1 MRDLRVIELAGS
13 VAGAYC
19 GRLFTVM
26 GADVVLV
33 EPADGT
39 PLRRRGPLFT
49 AADGSTRSALHEHL
63 DAGKRSVTV
72 DLDGPDGDATL
83 AWADV
88 VIVTVDG
95 DPAVGHRACASACAR
110 STLGR
115 RSWPSAASAS
125 PGRTPGW
132 RTSDLVDWASGGYLF
147 LNGEPGR
154 APLQG
159 GGPWAS
165 IIVGATAALGGAVAV
180 LDATLTGEGQLV
192 DIGAMEATAGGHQ
205 WALTQYTHT
214 GVLKRRVGLG
224 FEHFHPLGPHR
235 CSDGWILIAAPSA
248 EQFHQTCITCEAWEL
263 MVDDTLL
270 PPAARADRAEEI
282 DAALDPWLSTHTC
295 VEAVAA
301 LQANRV
307 PAGRLNDFTDVL
319 AAEQLAVRHAWAERP
334 DLAAAAKM
342 PRAPVRLEPG
352 PADRGGEAPHG
363 VGADTA
369 AFLVEAHQP
378 GDRRPFPPID
388 LAELRVAEFSIAW
401 AGPLTGRFL
410 ADLGAEV
417 IKVEHPGSRGVGSEA
432 RTKLIGGPPGW
443 HRGEPVPPQIR
454 AEVFP
459 DADPGERFWNRSGV
473 WNKMNRGKRSLAM
486 EAKTPEG
493 KAILEQVL
501 TDADIVLHN
510 YSPRGA
516 TSLGVDAPA
525 VAKLNPDAITIAMTG
540 YGETGP
546 MAAHFSFGPM
556 LEAFCGLNEATGY
569 IGEGPMR
576 LGKAFPDIVGGV
588 HGTFTTLC
596 ALWERAATGG
606 PVHADL
612 SQFETLASVVG
623 DGLLWTSVVG
633 RPPARR
639 GNRSLDHAPQGVYR
653 CAGDDAWLAVT
664 VTDDDAWRGLVDLVG
679 GGDGLHDATLDERF
693 ARHDELDA
701 LIEQLDLDTATRWSG
716 RSAPGPRRSRLPG
729 VQQPRSGGE
738 RAPRGTTVHGHVGPA
753 RRRPAALP
761 RLPDPLRAADVRAG
775 GRSGARGGQRGD
787 LPPTR
792 LRRRA
797 HPLVVRGRRPRRQ
810 TAMVSERS
818 ELAAAERPPGSRTQT
833 GFGARPRCRGRAER
847 ARRGRA
853 TAREPDADGVG
864 ARPRCRG

>member
-1 MRDLRVIELAGS
+1 MRDLRVIELAGA

-33 EPADGT
+33 EPPDGA
-39 PLRRRGPLFT
+39 PLRRHGPMFT
-49 AADGSTRSALHEHL
+49 AADGTTRSVLHEHL
-63 DAGKRSVTV
+63 DAGKRSVSLE
-72 DLDGPDGDATL
+72 LDGPDGDAAL

-95 DPAVGHRACASACAR
+95 DPATATSLRERVQR
-110 STLGR
+110 LN
-115 RSWPSAASAS
+115 P
-125 PGRTPGW
+125 RTSVVAISGFGLTGPYAEW
-132 RTSDLVDWASGGYLF
+132 RTSDLVDWAAGGYLF
-147 LNGEPGR
+147 LSGEPGR

-165 IIVGATAALGGAVAV
+165 IVVGATAAVGAAVAV
-180 LDATLTGEGQLV
+180 LDATLTGKGQLV
-192 DIGAMEATAGGHQ
+192 DVGGMEATAAGHQ

-214 GVLKRRVGLG
+214 GVLKRRVGLA

-235 CSDGWILIAAPSA
+235 CSDGWIVIAAPSV
-248 EQFHQTCITCEAWEL
+248 EQFHQTCITCEAWDL

-307 PAGRLNDFTDVL
+307 PAGTLNDFSVVL
-319 AAEQLAVRHAWAERP
+319 EAEQLAVRHAWAARD
-334 DLAAAAKM
+334 DLGPGVKM
-342 PRAPVRLEPG
+342 PRAPVRLQPG
-352 PADRGGEAPHG
+352 PADHGGEPPHHQ
-363 VGADTA
+363 GADTV
-369 AFLVEAHQP
+369 AFLQEATAP
-378 GDRRPFPPID
+378 TARREFPPID
-388 LAELRVAEFSIAW
+388 LGELRVAEFSIAW

-417 IKVEHPGSRGVGSEA
+417 IKVEHPGARGVGSEA
-432 RTKLIGGPPGW
+432 RTQLIGGPPGW
-443 HRGEPVPPQIR
+443 RRGEPVVPQIR

-473 WNKMNRGKRSLAM
+473 WNVMNRGKRSLAM

-501 TDADIVLHN
+501 ADADIVLHN

-516 TSLGVDAPA
+516 TSLGIDAPA

-556 LEAFCGLNEATGY
+556 LEAFCGLNESMGY
-569 IGEGPMR
+569 IGEGPLR
-576 LGKAFPDIVGGV
+576 LGKAFPDVVGGV

-596 ALWERAATGG
+596 ALWERAATGA

-612 SQFETLASVVG
+612 SQLETLASVVG
-623 DGLLWTSVVG
+623 DGLLWTSASG
-633 RPPARR
+633 EPPARH

-653 CAGDDAWLAVT
+653 CAGDDAWVAVT
-664 VTDDDAWRGLVDLVG
+664 VTGDDEWRALAEMI
-679 GGDGLHDATLDERF
+679 GDRDGAGDDLDERVQ
-693 ARHDELDA
+693 RHDELDA
-701 LIEQLDLDTATRWSG
+701 LIERWTATRTAVEAATALQAIG
-716 RSAPGPRRSRLPG
+716 I
-729 VQQPRSGGE
+729 
-738 RAPRGTTVHGHVGPA
+738 PA
-753 RRRPAALP
+753 CPAF
-761 RLPDPLRAADVRAG
+761 
-775 GRSGARGGQRGD
+775 SNGD
-787 LPPTR
+787 L
-792 LRRRA
+792 
-797 HPLVVRGRRPRRQ
+797 VE
-810 TAMVSERS
+810 SEQ
-818 ELAAAERPPGSRTQT
+818 LAARQFMVTWDQ
-833 GFGARPRCRGRAER
+833 
-847 ARRGRA
+847 
-853 TAREPDADGVG
+853 PDAGLQRFPGFPIHFERRTYQPVAAPALGADNAAICHRFGYDDERIESLFEGGVL
-864 ARPRCRG
+864 ADKPPW